1 MPYQRV
7 IPGTSDWLGPDQPE
21 IWQDSPF
28 YVPTN
33 SRTWFTSSGPAQRW
47 AGVNITTRQDGF
59 AHILLRER
67 IPNAIIGCEALKEET
82 FYLFPVA
89 ALTPGELYRQLT
101 SLRRM
106 ASSLSN
112 LTFEAAKAYRHWL
125 AENTPSS
132 LTTCLLAHSPAELVR
147 EIDFAL
153 KGIPAALEKGSDWQ
167 TPLGSYFTTRPLG
180 EQGSIS
186 FVYPGG
192 FNSYPGIARD
202 LFYLFPPLY
211 ERFGVITDH
220 IDRSLNEKAFYP
232 RSLTALSQT
241 GLDQIETKLA
251 ADPMAMLISGTSIA
265 VLYTA
270 LLREIFAINP
280 ASAFGYSLGEISMMF
295 ASGVWTNG
303 DDVST
308 ALCDSPLFRTR
319 LAGPQ
324 NAIREYWQMLPQES
338 SAGPLWENYV
348 IMAAPERVIEL
359 LFNEPQ
365 VYLTHI
371 NTPRQVVI
379 GGDPNACRRIIGL
392 LKCNSLQAPF
402 NYALHCKAM
411 QSEYQALKNLLSWP
425 VSGQPDMTLYSAAT
439 CLPMPIERQSVAS
452 QIAHGLCS
460 QLDFPR
466 LVRQVYADGARI
478 FIELGAGSNCVH
490 WIDDSLKDQPHAS
503 FSINRKGMDDHT
515 SILKLAARLVC
526 HHVQA
531 NLDLLYE

>member
-1 MPYQRV
+1 MSFL
-7 IPGTSDWLGPDQPE
+7 GLSDGLGPDQTE

-33 SRTWFTSSGPAQRW
+33 SRTWFTSSRQDQRW
-47 AGVNITTRQDGF
+47 AGVNITTRQGGF
-59 AHILLRER
+59 THILLREGVS
-67 IPNAIIGCEALKEET
+67 NTIIGCEALKEET
-82 FYLFPVA
+82 FYLFPVT
-89 ALTPGELYRQLT
+89 ALSPGQLYQQLT
-101 SLRRM
+101 ALHEM

-112 LTFEAAKAYRHWL
+112 LAFEAGKAYRHWL
-125 AENTPSS
+125 AEKTPAS
-132 LTTCLLAHSPAELVR
+132 LTTCLLAHSPAELAR

-153 KGIPAALEKGSDWQ
+153 KGIPATLEKSIDWQ

-180 EQGSIS
+180 ERGSIS

-192 FNSYPGIARD
+192 FNSYPGMARD

-211 ERFGVITDH
+211 ERFSVITNH
-220 IDRSLNEKAFYP
+220 IDKLLNEKAFYP
-232 RSLTALSQT
+232 RSLTTLSQT
-241 GLDQIETKLA
+241 ELDQIETQLT
-251 ADPMAMLISGTSIA
+251 ADPLAMLISGTSIA

-295 ASGVWTNG
+295 ASGVWTSG

-308 ALCDSPLFRTR
+308 ALCDSPLFHTR

-324 NAIREYWQMLPQES
+324 NAIREYWHMLPQEG

-348 IMAAPERVIEL
+348 IMAAPEHVIEL
-359 LFNEPQ
+359 LFNEPR

-379 GGDPNACRRIIGL
+379 GGDPNACRRIIDL
-392 LKCNSLQAPF
+392 LKCNALQAPF
-402 NYALHCKAM
+402 NYALHCEAM
-411 QSEYQALKNLLSWP
+411 QSEYQALKNMLSWP
-425 VSGQPDMTLYSAAT
+425 VFGQPDMTLYSAAT
-439 CLPMPIERQSVAS
+439 YLPMPIERQSIAS

-466 LVRQVYADGARI
+466 LVRQAYEDGARI
-478 FIELGAGSNCVH
+478 FIELGAGSNCVR

-503 FSINRKGMDDHT
+503 FSINRKGVDDHT
-515 SILKLAARLVC
+515 SILKLVARLVC
-526 HHVQA
+526 HHVQT
-531 NLDLLYE
+531 NLNLLYE